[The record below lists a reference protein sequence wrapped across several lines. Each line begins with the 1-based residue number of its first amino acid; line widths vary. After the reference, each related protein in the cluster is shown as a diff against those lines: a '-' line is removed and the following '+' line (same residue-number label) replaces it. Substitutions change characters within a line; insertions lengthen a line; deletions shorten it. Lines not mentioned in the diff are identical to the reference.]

1 MLIIKTL
8 RNLLPALLLTACN
21 STEPSE
27 NKLMNH
33 NKTESLPTSEQAQ
46 LMTQIQILQAQL
58 IDTSSL
64 QPELSNALQEVKAL
78 RTQLLFAE
86 QQLIEAEAQLGS
98 EAQQLTEVPAEL
110 YEQVK
115 ILNQRNQALQ
125 NEVIAL
131 QTELSGDQ
139 EPTGSLI
146 KPKQH

>member
-21 STEPSE
+21 ATEPPE
-27 NKLMNH
+27 KKLMNH
-33 NKTESLPTSEQAQ
+33 DKTESLPTSEQAP

-58 IDTSSL
+58 MDTSSL
-64 QPELSNALQEVKAL
+64 QPELASALQEIKAL

-86 QQLIEAEAQLGS
+86 QQLIESEAQLGS

-115 ILNQRNQALQ
+115 ILNQHNQALQ
-125 NEVIAL
+125 NEVTAL
-131 QTELSGDQ
+131 QTELSNNQ